1 MIAYQKG
8 ACFSDLEC
16 LKFQHQSTINTST
29 LNQMITAGKLSL
41 FNLIELPLSV
51 AHLLDWE
58 EGNNVS
64 CSRLE
69 QSTSI

>member
-51 AHLLDWE
+51 WHTFLIGRRGIMYHAA
-58 EGNNVS
+58 G
-64 CSRLE
+64 
-69 QSTSI
+69 